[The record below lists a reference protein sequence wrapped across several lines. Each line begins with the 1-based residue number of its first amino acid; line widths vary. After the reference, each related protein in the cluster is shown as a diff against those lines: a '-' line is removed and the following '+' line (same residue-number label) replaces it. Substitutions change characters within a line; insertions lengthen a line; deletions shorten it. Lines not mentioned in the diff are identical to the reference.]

1 MKWFRWIDPTQSRYN
16 VQAMII
22 EKLKKTQTK
31 WNPMHAEHVASLWR
45 AGHTAAHIAD
55 DLAKTH
61 GIEKSRNSVISKLNT
76 MGLLGT
82 RSMRRQRKST
92 KSCSSVADVLAG
104 MAARSGIFGKTY
116 PLPPDEPIPATA
128 VTLEDRRPDQ
138 CAWPVNH
145 GGPFLY
151 CGAHRNSRHAF
162 CDHHAA
168 LAARKH

>member
-1 MKWFRWIDPTQSRYN
+1 
-16 VQAMII
+16 MIV

-45 AGHTAAHIAD
+45 DGHTAAHIAG

-61 GIEKSRNSVISKLNT
+61 GIEKSREAVIGKLNT

-82 RSMRRQRKST
+82 RSIRRKRKLHPRG
-92 KSCSSVADVLAG
+92 SVADVLAG

-128 VTLEDRRPDQ
+128 VTLEDRQPDQ

-151 CGAHRNSRHAF
+151 CGARKDARQAF
-162 CDHHAA
+162 CDHHACR
-168 LAARKH
+168 AARKH